1 MSKENTLDE
10 EELSLPQKNNKKKTE
25 EVEIH
30 KGSWMK
36 SVIKNGKWYFLGSF
50 MTKGI
55 LFFLMPIYTAYLD
68 PDEMGVFS
76 TLYTIAQVMPIFIS
90 FGLDAAFGRF
100 FHDYKKDPEKL
111 KTFFS
116 TLYWFVAIYGLFVL
130 ILVLLSTPWWLE
142 SAANV
147 PVYPYAF
154 LTFLPPIF
162 MQLGTFG
169 IIYMRQSLLS
179 KMNSIVEVLSTVVNI
194 LLTLPLLII
203 WDLGVIARLWGN
215 VGASLFI
222 FLAMTI
228 YFVKKG
234 ILVLRFDKI
243 LLRAALVFSI
253 PLIPSLASKWIN
265 MLSDRLILAQ
275 YTDMTDVGLYS
286 LAANIAMVIL
296 MIQTSMSGVLEPVSI
311 SGLVYDKENTKKKIA
326 DFSLLMWIVMI
337 VANLGAFLFAKDLVT
352 LFAAKSYESSYIYIP
367 ILGFTFVVGGQYR
380 FFSYILQF
388 HKRTG
393 IISIATVSS
402 AIANVVMNII
412 FIPMYGAIAAPFAT
426 VTAGIVLLLV
436 IGTAAQ
442 RIDKIELHWRQLILI
457 GLVYGAVTA
466 FGVVYIFNAEVTIL
480 NFILK
485 GLLFLAV
492 SSLFVYIGNYQ
503 QPLIDYV
510 KTNVLKR

>member
-1 MSKENTLDE
+1 MNRENLEE
-10 EELSLPQKNNKKKTE
+10 EELNLPQESDKE
-25 EVEIH
+25 EKDEAEIH
-30 KGSWMK
+30 EGSWIK
-36 SVIKNGKWYFLGSF
+36 SVIKNGKWYFMGSF
-50 MTKGI
+50 MTKGM
-55 LFFLMPIYTAYLD
+55 LFFLMPIYTEYLD

-76 TLYTIAQVMPIFIS
+76 TLYTIAQVMPIIIS

-111 KTFFS
+111 KTLFS
-116 TLYWFVAIYGLFVL
+116 TLYWFVAVYGF
-130 ILVLLSTPWWLE
+130 LVLLLVLYSTQWWLE
-142 SAANV
+142 AAAEV

-162 MQLGTFG
+162 MQLGSFG

-179 KMNSIVEVLSTVVNI
+179 KMNSIVEMLSTVVSI
-194 LLTLPLLII
+194 ILTLPLLII

-222 FLAMTI
+222 FVVMTA

-234 ILVLRFDKI
+234 ILVLRFDKFI
-243 LLRAALVFSI
+243 LRTALIFSI

-275 YTDMTDVGLYS
+275 YADMTDVGLYS
-286 LAANIAMVIL
+286 LAASIAMIIL
-296 MIQTSMSGVLEPVSI
+296 MIQTSMSTVLQPVSI
-311 SGLVYDKENTKKKIA
+311 SGLVHDKENTKRKIA

-352 LFAAKSYESSYIYIP
+352 LFAAKSYEGSYIYIP

-380 FFSYILQF
+380 FFSYILEF
-388 HKRTG
+388 HKKTG

-412 FIPMYGAIAAPFAT
+412 FIPMYGAIAAPFST
-426 VTAGIVLLLV
+426 VVAGIVLLLV
-436 IGTAAQ
+436 ISTASQ
-442 RIDKIELHWRQLILI
+442 RIDKIKLHWKELILI
-457 GLVYGAVTA
+457 GVIYGIVTA
-466 FGVVYIFNAEVTIL
+466 VGVVYVFSAEVTLL

-485 GLLFLAV
+485 GLLFLTV
-492 SSLFVYIGNYQ
+492 SGLFLYIGNYLH
-503 QPLIDYV
+503 PIVEYV
-510 KTNVLKR
+510 RANVLKR